1 MLGLHQ
7 NEDSPEKVLVQD
19 VVLDVV
25 SVVLDKEGKEL
36 EDEALQLNGAVVVL
50 LRPVAG
56 CVGQK
61 GTCNRKVQPRDCDPG
76 FDSCNLRTFIK

>member
-25 SVVLDKEGKEL
+25 SVVLHKEGQQLKNETLEL
-36 EDEALQLNGAVVVL
+36 YSAVVIL
-50 LRPVAG
+50 LGPVAG

-61 GTCNRKVQPRDCDPG
+61 WA
-76 FDSCNLRTFIK
+76 

>member
-1 MLGLHQ
+1 MPGLHK
-7 NEDSPEKVLVQD
+7 NENSSQEVLVQD

-50 LRPVAG
+50 LRPVAI
-56 CVGQK
+56 CVG
-61 GTCNRKVQPRDCDPG
+61 
-76 FDSCNLRTFIK
+76 